1 MISIPKLNN
10 GRKIPI
16 HPRKHTMHNFKEL
29 KTWQEGIDLVLE
41 IYRATGKYPH
51 EEKFGLTSQMR
62 RCAVSIPSNI
72 AEGAGRST
80 DKSFA
85 HFLDISYGSSCELET
100 QMIISL
106 KLGFISNLQF
116 KEIEV
121 RIHRIQKMIFNFK
134 KVLEK
139 RISK

>member
-1 MISIPKLNN
+1 
-10 GRKIPI
+10 
-16 HPRKHTMHNFKEL
+16 MHNFKEL

-41 IYRATGKYPH
+41 IYQITGVFPS
-51 EEKFGLTSQMR
+51 EEKFGLISQMR

-100 QMIISL
+100 QIIISS
-106 KLGFISNLQF
+106 KLGFISVDKLKSILF
-116 KEIEV
+116 
-121 RIHRIQKMIFNFK
+121 RIHKVQKMIFNFK

-139 RISK
+139 RYLK

>member
-1 MISIPKLNN
+1 
-10 GRKIPI
+10 
-16 HPRKHTMHNFKEL
+16 MHNFKEL
-29 KTWQEGIDLVLE
+29 KTWQEGIDLVLK
-41 IYRATGKYPH
+41 IYQMTGAFPN
-51 EEKFGLTSQMR
+51 EEKFGLISQMR

-100 QMIISL
+100 QIIISSR
-106 KLGFISNLQF
+106 LGFISLEQF
-116 KEIEV
+116 KEIEI
-121 RIHRIQKMIFNFK
+121 RIHKIQKMIFNFK

-139 RISK
+139 RILK

>member
-1 MISIPKLNN
+1 MDS
-10 GRKIPI
+10 
-16 HPRKHTMHNFKEL
+16 
-29 KTWQEGIDLVLE
+29 DLDGEEV
-41 IYRATGKYPH
+41 RHAFFPN

-100 QMIISL
+100 QVIISSR
-106 KLGFISNLQF
+106 LGFISTIQF
-116 KEIEV
+116 KEIEN

-134 KVLEK
+134 KVLEN
-139 RISK
+139 RIAK

>member
-1 MISIPKLNN
+1 
-10 GRKIPI
+10 
-16 HPRKHTMHNFKEL
+16 MHNFKEL

-41 IYRATGKYPH
+41 IYQTTGSFPN
-51 EEKFGLTSQMR
+51 EEKYGLTSQMR

-80 DKSFA
+80 DKSFS
-85 HFLDISYGSSCELET
+85 HFLDISYGSICELET

-106 KLGFISNLQF
+106 KLGFISNEQF
-116 KEIEV
+116 KEIEI
-121 RIHRIQKMIFNFK
+121 RLHRVQKMIFNFK

-139 RISK
+139 RIAK